1 MKSTSKK
8 FVALA
13 LSAIVV
19 AGLLQ
24 SCGGTDNQDSL
35 ALQRKLD
42 STLEEYQRMKND
54 AGDYEKQL
62 SSRDSA
68 IMVQA
73 NEIQRLINELD
84 AAKRHSSSKSSNA
97 LTSSG
102 ERKPDN
108 REIERQQKEIRDKE
122 NTINKLQRQI
132 EQQTKQIAE
141 LKRKADSGET
151 KTDNSGD
158 QKKLAKLQSTIDD
171 QKKEIASLQ
180 SDVQRLRN
188 ENGSATNLNEKI
200 KKEYEAQLAS
210 LNSQM
215 ASMNTQLDGCRSQL
229 DQLNAQINAKNEEIK
244 RLSNGASAPDE
255 SAELKQLRILVNE
268 LNGKEAECRR
278 EYEKLQKTAEQ
289 DGKSH
294 SAEKV
299 ALLAQ
304 VNDLNLQIASLQSNV
319 ENLQNQNAELLK
331 NKGGKQPDNSA
342 EKASMQQTIDN
353 LSSQVAQQNRQIA
366 QLQADLQQKNQE
378 LEASKSASGT
388 KVDAGTVNSKL
399 AELQQLCDS
408 YQAEIERLRT
418 ENEHLKNENAELKDR
433 VANSA
438 DLFAENE
445 RLQQKVKLASVLV
458 TSDLKVTPGKSIKT
472 GNIVNPTNKA
482 KKVKVIRI
490 DCRILDN
497 NVVDPGSMTI
507 YARIATAANRV
518 LANGQPE
525 SFDMSGVQMQYTL
538 KQDIEF
544 TGYGRAL
551 AMIWKMNNDIEL
563 TPGLYWMTL
572 YAGGYEI
579 GKVSFKL
586 D

>member
-13 LSAIVV
+13 LSAIVA

-141 LKRKADSGET
+141 LKRKAESGET
-151 KTDNSGD
+151 KTDNSAD

-255 SAELKQLRILVNE
+255 SAELKQLRSLVNE

-304 VNDLNLQIASLQSNV
+304 VNDLNQQIASLQSNV

-331 NKGGKQPDNSA
+331 NKGGNQSDNSA
-342 EKASMQQTIDN
+342 EKASMQQTIDD

-445 RLQQKVKLASVLV
+445 RLPQKVKLASVLV